1 MGFLGNRYS
10 HCRKCGKKTRFVRC
24 PRCKGKGASFT
35 TQCRHC
41 GNTGYKCERG
51 ASDQHHN

>member
-10 HCRKCGKKTRFVRC
+10 HCRKCGKKMRFVRC
-24 PRCKGKGASFT
+24 PRCRGKGGGLT

-41 GNTGYKCERG
+41 DNSGYKCERG
-51 ASDQHHN
+51 TNDAYHA